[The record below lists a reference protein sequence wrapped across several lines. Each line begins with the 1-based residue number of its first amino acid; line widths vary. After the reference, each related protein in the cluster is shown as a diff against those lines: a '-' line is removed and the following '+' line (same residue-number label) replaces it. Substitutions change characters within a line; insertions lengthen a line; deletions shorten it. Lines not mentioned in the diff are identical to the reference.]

1 MCFKRLLPLTWWLLW
16 CFCVGAC
23 CTTCRSYGVLGTATK
38 LLSVGSNI
46 TSAITGTSAPASGSS
61 TGGAG
66 ERVGNVGQGIV
77 KGTLTFGGGLIKGV
91 TGIVADP
98 VAGAK
103 QGGMRGFM
111 TGVGKGLVGVPG
123 QIIGGALSAASQ
135 VTEGLD
141 ASVSKVGPM
150 RCWECSIDSTAYQ
163 HSMLAIELCCRALV
177 CGAVVNAFS
186 LFC

>member
-1 MCFKRLLPLTWWLLW
+1 MTPHTPLLNHLLSLPPTPLLLKLPALP
-16 CFCVGAC
+16 AC
-23 CTTCRSYGVLGTATK
+23 GPNQPTPRMLSYNPPTRSYGVLGTATK

-46 TSAITGTSAPASGSS
+46 TSAITGTSTSALGGASSS
-61 TGGAG
+61 TSSG
-66 ERVGNVGQGIV
+66 ERVGNVGQGLV
-77 KGTLTFGGGLIKGV
+77 KGTLTFGGGLLKGV

-103 QGGMRGFM
+103 QGGVLGFM

-141 ASVSKVGPM
+141 ASVSKVRG
-150 RCWECSIDSTAYQ
+150 
-163 HSMLAIELCCRALV
+163 LV
-177 CGAVVNAFS
+177 GEGRS
-186 LFC
+186 RR

>member
-1 MCFKRLLPLTWWLLW
+1 MPSIAAVLMISCGTLLACLYHVLL
-16 CFCVGAC
+16 
-23 CTTCRSYGVLGTATK
+23 RSYGVLGTASK
-38 LLSVGSNI
+38 LLGVGSNI
-46 TSAITGTSAPASGSS
+46 TSAITGTSTAASGAGSS
-61 TGGAG
+61 SGS

-77 KGTLTFGGGLIKGV
+77 KGTLTFGGGLLKGV

-103 QGGMRGFM
+103 QGGVMGFV

-141 ASVSKVGPM
+141 ASVSKVG
-150 RCWECSIDSTAYQ
+150 WA
-163 HSMLAIELCCRALV
+163 A
-177 CGAVVNAFS
+177 G
-186 LFC
+186 